1 MLMLFVFL
9 LFSYTVSASDTGEEI
24 RKIHEILQQQQSQIL
39 KLQNDNKVLK
49 AENIL
54 LRMDVDRLN
63 EINSR
68 VDHSKPDNNTQNDSL
83 QKREEIQKLSTHDK
97 GT

>member
-1 MLMLFVFL
+1 MLFVFL

-24 RKIHEILQQQQSQIL
+24 RKIHEILKQQQSQIL